1 MNPASET
8 IKLWNENPVM
18 FVRDNFHAE
27 PDLWQIKALEA
38 VADPT
43 KLRIALK
50 ACAGPGK
57 SAVLAWIGW
66 WFLATFGGVGEH
78 PEGYAVSC
86 TSDNLKDN
94 LWKELAMWQ
103 GRSEYLKTAFTW
115 SGSRIYANDHPETWW
130 LSARSWPKTANEE
143 EQGRTLSGLHAKYVL
158 ILIDESGDIPLPV
171 LRAGEQAISNC
182 AWGKIIQ
189 AGNPTSHTGMLYA
202 AVTEQAE
209 LWFSISISADPDDP
223 NRSTRI
229 SIDWAR
235 EQIKLYGRDNPWVM
249 AYILG
254 QFPLGDINSLI
265 DIETVMAAQ
274 KRTIA
279 EAAVEWC
286 EKRIGVDV
294 ARFGDDRTFIARRIG
309 LCCLSGETM
318 RNARSNEIAA
328 RVSNM
333 DAKWGGADQIFI
345 DATGGWGSGV
355 EDSLR
360 QAKYHPWAVNFSGK
374 ADNPKYF
381 NKRSEILFEF
391 CEWIKRGGVL
401 PDSPILAKELTTMT
415 YTFQDGKFRVEEKA
429 QIKARL
435 KFSPDECDAYALT
448 FALPDKPKKDIVD
461 NAWTTLNK
469 ASKGHPWD
477 QVSGEQGEVERKIP
491 L

>member
-1 MNPASET
+1 MNATAEAIRS
-8 IKLWNENPVM
+8 WRNDPVL
-18 FVRDNFHAE
+18 FVRDNFKAE
-27 PDLWQIKALEA
+27 PDIWQIQALNA
-38 VADPT
+38 VADPK

-66 WFLATFGGVGEH
+66 WFLATQGGVGEH

-94 LWKELAMWQ
+94 LWKEFAVWQ
-103 GRSEYLKTAFTW
+103 GRSPLLTNAFTW
-115 SGSRIYANDHPETWW
+115 TGSRIFSKDHPETWW

-171 LRAGEQAISNC
+171 LRAGEQAIGNC

-189 AGNPTSHTGMLYA
+189 AGNPTSHAGMLYA

-209 LWFSISISADPDDP
+209 LWFSLSISADPEDP
-223 NRSTRI
+223 NRSKRI

-235 EQIKLYGRDNPWVM
+235 DQIKLYGRENPWVM

-254 QFPLGDINSLI
+254 QFPSGDINSLI
-265 DIETVMAAQ
+265 TVEEVS
-274 KRTIA
+274 
-279 EAAVEWC
+279 EAMHRIVSESQVEWA

-294 ARFGDDRTFIARRIG
+294 ARFGDDRTFIARRHGICALPG
-309 LCCLSGETM
+309 VTM

-328 RVSNM
+328 KVARV
-333 DAKWGGADQIFI
+333 DAEWNLSDQIFV

-355 EDSLR
+355 EDALR
-360 QAKYHPWAVNFSGK
+360 QAKYLPIAVNFSGK
-374 ADNPKYF
+374 ATDIKYF
-381 NKRSEILFEF
+381 NKRSEMLFEF
-391 CEWIKRGGVL
+391 CEWIKRGGAL
-401 PDSPILAKELTTMT
+401 PNSPSLAKELTTMT

-435 KFSPDECDAYALT
+435 KFSPDEADAYALT
-448 FALPDKPKKDIVD
+448 FALPDKPRDLRAFGVKNKKVQEFARPHEYDP
-461 NAWTTLNK
+461 L
-469 ASKGHPWD
+469 
-477 QVSGEQGEVERKIP
+477 SG
-491 L
+491 